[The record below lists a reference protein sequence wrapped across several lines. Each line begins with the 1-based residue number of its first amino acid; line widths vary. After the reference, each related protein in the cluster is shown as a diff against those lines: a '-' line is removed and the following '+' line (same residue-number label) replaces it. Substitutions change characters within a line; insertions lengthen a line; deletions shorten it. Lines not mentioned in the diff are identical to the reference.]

1 MTKSQ
6 LNTEKKER
14 KINPNSLKN
23 LKPFKKGEVRNP
35 NGRPTKDYSIT
46 TIIKEMLDL
55 PCDAAI
61 PGADGVKT
69 WRQLV
74 AKAILYGSAKGQPQ
88 MVSQLL
94 DRVEGKIT
102 QPIGGENG
110 NPIEVDIDYRDKL
123 TATIS
128 RLVARVRE
136 NQSDTQSD

>member
-1 MTKSQ
+1 
-6 LNTEKKER
+6 
-14 KINPNSLKN
+14 
-23 LKPFKKGEVRNP
+23 
-35 NGRPTKDYSIT
+35 
-46 TIIKEMLDL
+46 MLDL